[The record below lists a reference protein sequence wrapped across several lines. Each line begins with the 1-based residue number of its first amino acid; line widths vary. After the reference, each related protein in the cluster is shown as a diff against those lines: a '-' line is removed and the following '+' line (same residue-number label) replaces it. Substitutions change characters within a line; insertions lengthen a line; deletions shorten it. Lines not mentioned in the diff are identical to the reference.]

1 MSATPIS
8 ADLNSD
14 CCFTRNA
21 ARPRAKAFKFGLYQF
36 VSGRITLSQRA
47 GHHFSHKHTGEA
59 KIIWCPTITRSAVLP
74 TAVMCITAV
83 KRSCVAAVDTRSVPV
98 VIAGKRKPR

>member
-14 CCFTRNA
+14 CCFTRHA
-21 ARPRAKAFKFGLYQF
+21 ERPRAKAYKFGLYRF
-36 VSGRITLSQRA
+36 GSGRITLSQRA
-47 GHHFSHKHTGEA
+47 GHHLSHEHTGEA
-59 KIIWCPTITRSAVLP
+59 EIIWCPMITRSAVLP

-83 KRSCVAAVDTRSVPV
+83 KRSCVAAVDTRSVPA
-98 VIAGKRKPR
+98 VIAGNRKP